1 MVYPEERRY
10 TKEHEWA
17 KIDGDEAVIGI
28 TFHAQDELGD
38 VVFVDLPKVGDGL
51 RQMKTFGAIESVKAV
66 SDLYAP
72 VSGTVVRVNT
82 AVIDKPEL
90 VNKDPHGNGWLVA
103 VRMTDPGEAARLL
116 SAAEYTAYVAEEKAK
131 G

>member
-38 VVFVDLPKVGDGL
+38 VVFVDLPKVGDTL

-90 VNKDPHGNGWLVA
+90 VNQDPHGNGWLVA
-103 VRMTDPGEAARLL
+103 VRMPDPKEAAALL
-116 SAAEYTAYVAEEKAK
+116 SAAEYTAYVDEVKAK